1 MLYQGA
7 LTQIMHCQRMLP
19 NDQYETHDHVETL
32 SQVTTYKTALTIQG
46 FGWPPLDDFTH
57 PIHIHTFHLGALT
70 HIMHCQLFN
79 PITKMNYMTL

>member
-46 FGWPPLDDFTH
+46 FG
-57 PIHIHTFHLGALT
+57 
-70 HIMHCQLFN
+70 
-79 PITKMNYMTL
+79 